1 MKRRGP
7 PVARI
12 TTALAAIV
20 AALLAVVPPVG
31 YFTLAHQ
38 YAAGAAQARAQAAA
52 SLTSTFLAGQPDTWQ
67 FQVQRFEEILMRV
80 AREAPDDEY
89 RVLDAR
95 GQVLLRLGASPRWPV
110 VVTAAELF
118 DSGVRAGTVEI
129 VRSLRPLLARAALIA
144 AASAVIAL
152 LVFVPLRL
160 LPLRALAR
168 SEEQLGAV
176 SRTAPDAII
185 AIRADGTIRSW
196 NPAAERI
203 FGLAEA
209 DALDRAL
216 ADLVEPVSR
225 DTLGT
230 ALADIMAGT
239 GPDRTRTLE
248 LQGRRADGQVM
259 PIELSCS
266 GWSAGGLAYATVIA
280 RDISDRK
287 LVEDALIRARES
299 ALETSR
305 LKSEFLATMS
315 HEIRTPMNGVIG
327 MTALLLDTHLT
338 AEQREYAVTV
348 RRSGESLLAII
359 NDILDFSKIEA
370 GKLTL
375 EPMPFA
381 LRNTV
386 AELLKTASP
395 LAHAKELEL
404 TYDVSPEIPDGVEA
418 DAGRIGQVLLN
429 LVGNAIKFTERGE
442 VAVLVTPGGASG
454 DGVLLNFA
462 VRDTG
467 VGISAEQ
474 QERIFD
480 AFAQADGSNTRR
492 YGGTGLGLAI
502 SRRLVE
508 LLGGQ
513 IWVESQVGQGST
525 FHFAVHI
532 RPAALPAPALP
543 AVSMDRL
550 RDLRVLVVDDHAT
563 NRRLLA
569 AFLSGWG
576 ASPTVVESGEAA
588 LATLAGPDGA
598 RFRLVLLDGAMPG
611 MDGFEV
617 AERMRALPGLG
628 PLTIML
634 LTSDAQGMQ
643 LSRCRELGVARHLLK
658 PISPSELLGA
668 ILLALGQ
675 EPEQASRTRV
685 MDPPRQGRR
694 RLRILVAEDNVV
706 NQLLMR
712 RLIEKIGDEVLVAGD
727 GREAVAML
735 AGQAFDLV
743 FMDVQMPE
751 MDGIEATAEIR
762 QREAIAGAAR
772 LPIIALTASAMK
784 GDRERCLDAGM
795 DGYLTKPLNIREV
808 TALLDRLAV
817 EGGAEPVDGR
827 GGLVPTASSRGQ
839 LSS

>member
-1 MKRRGP
+1 MS
-7 PVARI
+7 
-12 TTALAAIV
+12 TASS
-20 AALLAVVPPVG
+20 
-31 YFTLAHQ
+31 T
-38 YAAGAAQARAQAAA
+38 RAA
-52 SLTSTFLAGQPDTWQ
+52 SSCSG
-67 FQVQRFEEILMRV
+67 
-80 AREAPDDEY
+80 
-89 RVLDAR
+89 
-95 GQVLLRLGASPRWPV
+95 GASPRWPV
-110 VVTAAELF
+110 VVATAEVF

-129 VRSLRPLLARAALIA
+129 VHPLLPLLARAALIA

-152 LVFVPLRL
+152 LVFVPIRL

-216 ADLVEPVSR
+216 AEFVEPVSR
-225 DTLGT
+225 DALGA
-230 ALADIMAGT
+230 ALADITGAGT
-239 GPDRTRTLE
+239 GPDHTRTLE
-248 LQGRRADGQVM
+248 LRGRRADGHVM
-259 PIELSCS
+259 PIEMSCS
-266 GWSAGGLAYATVIA
+266 GWTAGGLAYATVIA

-287 LVEDALIRARES
+287 LAEDALIRARES

-348 RRSGESLLAII
+348 RRSGEALLAII

-386 AELLKTASP
+386 AEFLKTAGP
-395 LAHAKELEL
+395 LAHAKGLEL
-404 TYDVSPEIPDGVEA
+404 TYDVSPEIPDGIEA

-442 VAVLVTPGGASG
+442 VAVLVTPGVASG
-454 DGVLLNFA
+454 DGVVLNFA

-467 VGISAEQ
+467 IGISADQ
-474 QERIFD
+474 QRLIFD
-480 AFAQADGSNTRR
+480 AFAQADGSTTRR

-513 IWVESQVGQGST
+513 LRVESQVGHGST
-525 FHFAVHI
+525 FHFAVHV

-550 RDLRVLVVDDHAT
+550 RDLPVLVVDDHAT

-569 AFLSGWG
+569 AFLNGWG
-576 ASPTVVESGEAA
+576 ARPTVVESGEAA

-611 MDGFEV
+611 MDGFAV

-634 LTSDAQGMQ
+634 LTSDAHGLQ

-658 PISPSELLGA
+658 PISPSELLEA

-675 EPEQASRTRV
+675 EPEQASRSPV

-735 AGQAFDLV
+735 AGHPFDLV

-751 MDGIEATAEIR
+751 MDGMAATAEIR
-762 QREAIAGAAR
+762 RREAITGAAR
-772 LPIIALTASAMK
+772 LPVIALTASAMK

-808 TALLDRLAV
+808 AALLDRLAV
-817 EGGAEPVDGR
+817 EGGAEPVDARGR
-827 GGLVPTASSRGQ
+827 LGPDGELTPSAFLLTGSPFA
-839 LSS
+839 L